1 MTMRPTQVLVVTPH
15 PDDAEYGV
23 AGTVA
28 RWAKEGKRSVYV
40 VCTNGDKG
48 TADATMKP
56 EELAQIREKEQMA
69 AARVLGVRE
78 VIFLRYPDQSLE
90 DTPEFRKELVRL
102 IRTYKPE
109 IVVTADPYRR
119 YIWHRDHRIAGQVT
133 LDAIF
138 PYARD
143 PLSYPDLMKEG
154 LHPHKVREVLF
165 WASEDVNYRLD
176 ITDTFHLK
184 LAALSCHESQVGHI
198 EPQELEE
205 RLRER
210 HREMAEGEE
219 FQLAEAFHRVEISR

>member
-1 MTMRPTQVLVVTPH
+1 MTMKPAQVLVVTPH

-28 RWAKEGKRSVYV
+28 RWAKEGKQIVYV

-48 TADATMKP
+48 TADANIKP

-69 AARVLGVRE
+69 AARVLGVKE

-90 DTPEFRKELVRL
+90 DTPEFRKALVRL

-119 YIWHRDHRIAGQVT
+119 YIWHRDHRITGQVA
-133 LDAIF
+133 LDAVF

-154 LHPHKVREVLF
+154 LHPHKVSEILF
-165 WASEDVNYRLD
+165 WASEDINYRTD
-176 ITDTFHLK
+176 ITGTFHPK
-184 LAALSCHESQVGHI
+184 LAALRCHESQVGHI
-198 EPQELEE
+198 PPQELEE

-219 FQLAEAFHRVEISR
+219 FQLAEAFHRVEITR